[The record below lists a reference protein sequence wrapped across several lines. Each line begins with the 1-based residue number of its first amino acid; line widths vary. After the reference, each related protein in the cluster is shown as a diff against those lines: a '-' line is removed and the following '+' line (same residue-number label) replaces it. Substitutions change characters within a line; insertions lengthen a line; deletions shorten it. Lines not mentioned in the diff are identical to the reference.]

1 MLGLEYLGLDPQR
14 DNINV
19 LQIGD
24 QSVIAQALEAG
35 SIDGAALDGVFS
47 CKD

>member
-1 MLGLEYLGLDPQR
+1 MQGLEYFGLDPQR

-24 QSVIAQALEAG
+24 QLIIAQALEAR
-35 SIDGAALDGVFS
+35 SIDAAALDGVFS
-47 CKD
+47 SKD